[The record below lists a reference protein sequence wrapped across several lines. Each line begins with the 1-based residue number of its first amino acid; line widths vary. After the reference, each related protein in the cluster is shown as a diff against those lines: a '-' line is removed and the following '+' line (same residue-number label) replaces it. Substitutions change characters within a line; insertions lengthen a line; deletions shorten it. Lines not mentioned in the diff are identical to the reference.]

1 MKQYLERH
9 IEVDGDQHGP
19 LARKMLIELCGD
31 DPLKWEEAEKAAI
44 NSIQARIGFW
54 DHILTKLSNQAVSL
68 ETHPCV

>member
-1 MKQYLERH
+1 
-9 IEVDGDQHGP
+9 
-19 LARKMLIELCGD
+19 MLIELCGD